1 MEPERDVADAELA
14 VLEILW
20 EQGPAT
26 IRQITDALYPAGTV
40 SHYATV
46 QKLLER
52 LEAKGLVSRDRSLFV
67 HTFTAAADRD
77 ELIGRRLRALADK
90 LCGGSLAPIV
100 SHLARNRALT
110 PKEREALRA
119 IIEVPEGG
127 PGPTKK
133 ARGRKE

>member
-52 LEAKGLVSRDRSLFV
+52 LEAKGCVASDRSGPTRTVAATIGRMELLDRRLK
-67 HTFTAAADRD
+67 AAADRLWTGSMASLLTHLVD
-77 ELIGRRLRALADK
+77 AWRL
-90 LCGGSLAPIV
+90 P
-100 SHLARNRALT
+100 AR
-110 PKEREALRA
+110 ERQALRDYLDRLDD
-119 IIEVPEGG
+119 P
-127 PGPTKK
+127 P
-133 ARGRKE
+133 RGDGEAGS